1 MQVAARET
9 QKSSDL
15 MGSFGLNLYDEGRVE
30 EGRRMKYWSKMEE
43 LLLTGSAR
51 QRRRRGGGGGGEGGE
66 GLEGGEGEEGGEGG
80 EGEEGGEEE
89 EGEDL
94 LPPPFQVGVSS
105 SFPSME
111 RAEGCEMYL
120 TLVAGACGT
129 LTKVPEQYV
138 REYERMLWKAGWNEE
153 KELMFCIEKKINEN
167 EQVDGIIAEKIKKF
181 VWKFTKKFVQSKGI
195 HAMGEEIVPAQMS
208 HGV

>member
-43 LLLTGSAR
+43 LLLTGHAR
-51 QRRRRGGGGGGEGGE
+51 RQRRRGGGDGGD
-66 GLEGGEGEEGGEGG
+66 GEEGGEG
-80 EGEEGGEEE
+80 EGGDGGDGGDGGGEE
-89 EGEDL
+89 EDL
-94 LPPPFQVGVSS
+94 LPPPFQIGGSI
-105 SFPSME
+105 SFPSMG

-138 REYERMLWKAGWNEE
+138 REYEQNLWDTGWKEE
-153 KELMFCIEKKINEN
+153 KEMMLCIEKNINNN
-167 EQVDGIIAEKIKKF
+167 EQVDGNITEKIKKF
-181 VWKFTKKFVQSKGI
+181 VWIFTKKFVQSKGI